1 MVNKTPNITFKSA
14 PYDHSDVPQAA
25 RRLIQR
31 VRRAWRVTSSVQVR
45 WPGYAE
51 PKARRRARASS

>member
-14 PYDHSDVPQAA
+14 PYARSDVPQAA

-31 VRRAWRVTSSVQVR
+31 W
-45 WPGYAE
+45 
-51 PKARRRARASS
+51 AS